1 MHKFSTIYKA
11 AMQKTADGLN
21 EQQKLMAAGLGG
33 AAGQFVGNAYAQ
45 QWKAKADQG
54 ATVRP
59 PSQQLEE
66 PIPKQDTQAGG
77 AVQQVPVPSA
87 EAKEEQIPMPT
98 QQNVAPVMNVQQQQI
113 PNLYNNIVPKQQQQ

>member
-21 EQQKLMAAGLGG
+21 EQQKFMAAGLGG
-33 AAGQFVGNAYAQ
+33 TAGQFVGNAYAQ

-59 PSQQLEE
+59 PSQQLEA

-87 EAKEEQIPMPT
+87 EAKEQIPMPT
-98 QQNVAPVMNVQQQQI
+98 QQNAAPVMNTQQQQI